1 MGTLTLGVNLILALA
16 SLVLTEE
23 GCSSWSQEEQA
34 NINISSNAFQLI
46 FINRLQSPLFIYTL
60 PLEDWQHV

>member
-16 SLVLTEE
+16 SHVLTED
-23 GCSSWSQEEQA
+23 GCSSWSPEQQA

-46 FINRLQSPLFIYTL
+46 FTNRLQSPLFIYTL
-60 PLEDWQHV
+60 PLED